1 MARDAVLVTGISGNL
16 GRVLAR
22 LLHKTD
28 RVIGVDR
35 REFPGAPKDLEVHNL
50 DIRKR
55 KLEDLF
61 RRGDIRAMIHMAI
74 IHDPRLPQHEH
85 HSFNVLGTK
94 ALLEYA
100 GRYGVRKV
108 VVLSSATV
116 YGPQPGNDN
125 FLTEE
130 SPLLGSQRFPNIRD
144 LVEVDMYAQQYMW
157 KSPNID
163 TVILR
168 PVHVV
173 GPSVRNAP
181 STYLR
186 LLRPWTLAGFDPMV
200 QLIHEEDTARAL
212 ALSLRP
218 GVRGVYNVCG
228 PGELPLSA
236 VLRELGRSPIP
247 VPHMFARPLLDKLF
261 QYRLAGFPSA
271 ELDHL
276 QFLCTVDGTR
286 AERDLGYRPAHTLRE
301 TIRSVLG
308 EVPPRVQSAPPV
320 PEESQE
326 PPVEIA
332 APGEDRLAATSEQ

>member
-1 MARDAVLVTGISGNL
+1 MARDAVLITGISGNL

-22 LLHKTD
+22 LLHKAQ
-28 RVIGVDR
+28 RVIGLDR
-35 REFPGAPKDLEVHNL
+35 RPFPGAPKDLEVQHL

-55 KLEDLF
+55 KVEDLF
-61 RRGDIRAMIHMAI
+61 RKGDVQTLIHMAI
-74 IHDPRLPQHEH
+74 IHDPRLPTVEH

-94 ALLEYA
+94 AVLEYA
-100 GRYGVRKV
+100 ARYGVPKV
-108 VVLSSATV
+108 VVLSSSNV

-130 SPLLGSQRFPNIRD
+130 SPLLGSQRFPEIRD

-157 KSPNID
+157 KHPEVE
-163 TVILR
+163 TVIVR

-173 GPSVRNAP
+173 GPTVKNAP
-181 STYLR
+181 ATYLR
-186 LLRPWTLAGFDPMV
+186 LQRPWTLAGFDPMV
-200 QLIHEEDTARAL
+200 QLIHEEDVARAL
-212 ALSLRP
+212 QLAARP

-236 VLRELGRSPIP
+236 VLRELGRAPIP
-247 VPHMFARPLLDKLF
+247 VPHLLARPLLTRLF

-276 QFLCTVDGTR
+276 QFLCTVDGSR
-286 AERDLGYRPAHTLRE
+286 AERDLGFRPAYTLRE

-308 EVPPRVQSAPPV
+308 EVPPRAGAQG
-320 PEESQE
+320 
-326 PPVEIA
+326 A
-332 APGEDRLAATSEQ
+332 A

>member
-16 GRVLAR
+16 GRALAR

-35 REFPGAPKDLEVHNL
+35 RPFPGAPKDLEVHHL

-55 KLEDLF
+55 KAEDLF
-61 RRGDIRAMIHMAI
+61 RRGDVQAMIHMAI
-74 IHDPRLPQHEH
+74 VRDPRLPQHEH

-94 ALLEYA
+94 AVLSHA
-100 GRYGVRKV
+100 AKYGVRKV
-108 VVLSSATV
+108 VVLSSAFV

-130 SPLLGSQRFPNIRD
+130 SPLLGSQRFPEIRD
-144 LVEVDMYAQQYMW
+144 LVEVDMYAQQYIW
-157 KSPNID
+157 KHPEVE

-168 PVHVV
+168 PVHIV
-173 GPSVRNAP
+173 GPTVKNAP
-181 STYLR
+181 SIYLR
-186 LLRPWTLAGFDPMV
+186 LPRPWMLAGFDPMV
-200 QLIHEEDTARAL
+200 QLIHEDDVARAL
-212 ALSLRP
+212 SLALRP
-218 GVRGVYNVCG
+218 GIRGIFNVCG

-236 VLRELGRSPIP
+236 VLRELGRAPIP
-247 VPHMFARPLLDKLF
+247 VPHLIARPILDKLF

-286 AERDLGYRPAHTLRE
+286 AERELEFRPSHTLRE
-301 TIRSVLG
+301 TIRSVVG
-308 EVPPRVQSAPPV
+308 ETAPRVHPAA
-320 PEESQE
+320 EGSQG
-326 PPVEIA
+326 A
-332 APGEDRLAATSEQ
+332 A

>member
-16 GRVLAR
+16 GRGLAS

-35 REFPGAPKDLEVHNL
+35 REFAGAPKDLEVHNL

-55 KLEDLF
+55 KIEDLF
-61 RRGDIRAMIHMAI
+61 RRGDIQAMIHMAI
-74 IHDPRLPQHEH
+74 VHDPRLSQEEH

-94 ALLEYA
+94 AVLEYA
-100 GRYGVRKV
+100 AKYGVRKV
-108 VVLSSATV
+108 VVLSSASV

-157 KSPNID
+157 KHPD
-163 TVILR
+163 VETVILR
-168 PVHVV
+168 PVHIV
-173 GPSVRNAP
+173 GPTVRNAP

-186 LLRPWTLAGFDPMV
+186 LGRPWTLAGFDPMV
-200 QLIHEEDTARAL
+200 QLIHEEDVARAL

-218 GVRGVYNVCG
+218 GLRGVYNVCG

-236 VLRELGRSPIP
+236 VLRELGRAPIP
-247 VPHMFARPLLDKLF
+247 IPHLFARPLLDKLF

-276 QFLCTVDGTR
+276 QFLCTVDGSRYEREAVFR
-286 AERDLGYRPAHTLRE
+286 ATFTLRE

-308 EVPPRVQSAPPV
+308 EVPPRIHVV
-320 PEESQE
+320 PEGSQG
-326 PPVEIA
+326 A
-332 APGEDRLAATSEQ
+332 A

>member
-1 MARDAVLVTGISGNL
+1 MPRDAVLVTGISGNL

-22 LLHKTD
+22 VLHKTD

-35 REFPGAPKDLEVHNL
+35 RPFPGAPKDLEVHNL

-61 RRGDIRAMIHMAI
+61 RRGDIQAMIHMAI

-85 HSFNVLGTK
+85 HSFNVLGTQ

-108 VVLSSATV
+108 VVLSSAAV

-125 FLTEE
+125 FLGED
-130 SPLLGSQRFPNIRD
+130 SPLLGSQRFPEIRD

-157 KSPNID
+157 RHPEVE
-163 TVILR
+163 TAILR

-173 GPSVRNAP
+173 GPTVRNAP
-181 STYLR
+181 ASYLR
-186 LLRPWTLAGFDPMV
+186 LPRPWTLAGFDPMV
-200 QLIHEEDTARAL
+200 QLIHQEDVARAVAL
-212 ALSLRP
+212 ALKS
-218 GVRGVYNVCG
+218 GVRGVYNLVG

-236 VLRELGRSPIP
+236 ALRELGRTPVP
-247 VPHMFARPLLDKLF
+247 VPHLIARPLLDKLF

-276 QFLCTVDGTR
+276 QFLCTVDGSR
-286 AERDLGYRPAHTLRE
+286 AERELGFRPAYTLRQ
-301 TIRSVLG
+301 TIRSVMG
-308 EVPPRVQSAPPV
+308 EEPPRVQV
-320 PEESQE
+320 Q
-326 PPVEIA
+326 
-332 APGEDRLAATSEQ
+332 G